1 MFAKGEKAHMRKG
14 NVLVIGNSGV
24 GKSTLINA
32 VLGEEKATTGWGNS
46 GTTDHLEIYENDEIP
61 FRIIDS
67 VGFEPSFFKKKK
79 AIDDVKKWSK
89 NSAKNGNE
97 DSKIDIIWFCVE
109 GTSRKLFPDTIKS
122 LSSATAMWESVPVI
136 VAITKSYS
144 EPERKINV
152 EMVQNAFAKQKRY
165 SKNLKKV
172 IPVVAQDYVINDS
185 SYVEPVGITELIE
198 ATNNFLPEGKK
209 AADDDIY
216 HYKIKRKKALAQGI
230 VGTATTAGSVIGAI
244 PISVADAPLLS
255 GIEAGE
261 ITALARLYEIPKGEK
276 SKQLMGTIIEAGTAS
291 AAAKGAISVLKSIPG
306 VNLVAGV
313 LNAVIA
319 GCFVAAIGEA
329 SIYIFE
335 QVYLGKKT
343 AEDIDWITKVIES
356 KLSTELIEGA
366 TSVIKKVT
374 DKTDQKTIGKYIME
388 MFKIK

>member
-1 MFAKGEKAHMRKG
+1 MRKG

-32 VLGEEKATTGWGNS
+32 VLGEEKATTGWGSN

-79 AIDDVKKWSK
+79 AIDAVKKWSK
-89 NSAKNGNE
+89 DSVKNGNG
-97 DSKIDIIWFCVE
+97 DSKIDLIWFCVE
-109 GTSRKLFPDTIKS
+109 GTSSKLFPDTIKS
-122 LSSATAMWESVPVI
+122 LSSATNIWESVPVI
-136 VAITKSYS
+136 VVITKSYS
-144 EPERKINV
+144 EPERKTNI

-172 IPVVAQDYVINDS
+172 IPVVAQNYVINDS
-185 SYVEPVGITELIE
+185 AYVEPIGITELIE
-198 ATNNFLPEGKK
+198 VTNNLLPEGKK

-216 HYKIKRKKALAQGI
+216 HYKIKRKKAFAQGI

-291 AAAKGAISVLKSIPG
+291 AAAKGALSVLKSIPG

-335 QVYLGKKT
+335 QVYLGEKT
-343 AEDIDWITKVIES
+343 AEDIDWVTKVIES
-356 KLSTELIEGA
+356 KLSTEFIEGA

-388 MFKIK
+388 MFKNK

>member
-1 MFAKGEKAHMRKG
+1 MRKG

-79 AIDDVKKWSK
+79 AIDAVKKWSK

-122 LSSATAMWESVPVI
+122 ISSATAMWESVPVI

-343 AEDIDWITKVIES
+343 AEDIDWVTKVIES
-356 KLSTELIEGA
+356 KLSTEFIEGA

-388 MFKIK
+388 MFKSK

>member
-1 MFAKGEKAHMRKG
+1 MRKG

-32 VLGEEKATTGWGNS
+32 VLGEEKATTGWENS

-79 AIDDVKKWSK
+79 AIDAVKKWSK

-198 ATNNFLPEGKK
+198 AINNFLPEGKK

-343 AEDIDWITKVIES
+343 AEDIDWVTKVIES

-388 MFKIK
+388 MFKSK

>member
-1 MFAKGEKAHMRKG
+1 MRKG

-79 AIDDVKKWSK
+79 AIDAVKKWSK

-209 AADDDIY
+209 AAYDDIY

-255 GIEAGE
+255 GNEAGE

-276 SKQLMGTIIEAGTAS
+276 SKQLMGTIIESGTAS

-319 GCFVAAIGEA
+319 GCFVATIGEA

-343 AEDIDWITKVIES
+343 AEDIDWVTKVIES

-388 MFKIK
+388 MFKSK

>member
-1 MFAKGEKAHMRKG
+1 MRKG

-79 AIDDVKKWSK
+79 AIDAVKKWSK

-261 ITALARLYEIPKGEK
+261 ITALAKLYEIPKGEK
-276 SKQLMGTIIEAGTAS
+276 SKQLLGTIIEAGTAS

-343 AEDIDWITKVIES
+343 AEDIDWVTKVIES
-356 KLSTELIEGA
+356 KLSTEFIEGA

-388 MFKIK
+388 MFKSK

>member
-1 MFAKGEKAHMRKG
+1 MRKG

-79 AIDDVKKWSK
+79 AIDAVKKWSK

-329 SIYIFE
+329 CIYIFE

-343 AEDIDWITKVIES
+343 AEDIDWVTKVIES

-388 MFKIK
+388 MFKSK

>member
-1 MFAKGEKAHMRKG
+1 MRKG

-79 AIDDVKKWSK
+79 AIDAVKKWSK

-172 IPVVAQDYVINDS
+172 IPIVAQDYVINDS

-209 AADDDIY
+209 AAYDDIY

-319 GCFVAAIGEA
+319 GCFVATIGEA

-343 AEDIDWITKVIES
+343 AEDIDWVTKVIES

-388 MFKIK
+388 MFKSK

>member
-1 MFAKGEKAHMRKG
+1 MFAKGETAHMRKG

-79 AIDDVKKWSK
+79 AIDAVKKWSK

-122 LSSATAMWESVPVI
+122 LSSATVMWESVPVI

-329 SIYIFE
+329 CIYIFE

-343 AEDIDWITKVIES
+343 AEDIDWVTKVIES

-388 MFKIK
+388 MFKSK

>member
-1 MFAKGEKAHMRKG
+1 MRKG

-32 VLGEEKATTGWGNS
+32 VLGEEKATTGCGNS

-79 AIDDVKKWSK
+79 AIDAVKKWSK

-209 AADDDIY
+209 AAYDDIY

-319 GCFVAAIGEA
+319 GCFVATIGEA

-343 AEDIDWITKVIES
+343 AEDIDWVTKVIES

-388 MFKIK
+388 MFKSK

>member
-1 MFAKGEKAHMRKG
+1 MRKG

-79 AIDDVKKWSK
+79 AIDAVKKWSK

-291 AAAKGAISVLKSIPG
+291 AAAKGEISVLKSIPG

-343 AEDIDWITKVIES
+343 AEDIDWVTKVIES
-356 KLSTELIEGA
+356 KLSTEFIEGA

-388 MFKIK
+388 MFKSK

>member
-1 MFAKGEKAHMRKG
+1 
-14 NVLVIGNSGV
+14 
-24 GKSTLINA
+24 
-32 VLGEEKATTGWGNS
+32 
-46 GTTDHLEIYENDEIP
+46 
-61 FRIIDS
+61 
-67 VGFEPSFFKKKK
+67 
-79 AIDDVKKWSK
+79 
-89 NSAKNGNE
+89 
-97 DSKIDIIWFCVE
+97 
-109 GTSRKLFPDTIKS
+109 
-122 LSSATAMWESVPVI
+122 
-136 VAITKSYS
+136 
-144 EPERKINV
+144 
-152 EMVQNAFAKQKRY
+152 MVQNAFAKQKRY

-343 AEDIDWITKVIES
+343 AEDIDWVTKVIES
-356 KLSTELIEGA
+356 KLSTEFIEGA

-374 DKTDQKTIGKYIME
+374 DKTDQKTIGKCIME
-388 MFKIK
+388 MFKSK

>member
-1 MFAKGEKAHMRKG
+1 MRKG

-79 AIDDVKKWSK
+79 AIDAVKKWSK

-198 ATNNFLPEGKK
+198 AINNFLPEGKK

-329 SIYIFE
+329 CIYIFE

-343 AEDIDWITKVIES
+343 AEDIDWVTKVIES

-388 MFKIK
+388 MFKSK

>member
-1 MFAKGEKAHMRKG
+1 MRKG

-79 AIDDVKKWSK
+79 AIDAVKKWSK

-261 ITALARLYEIPKGEK
+261 ITALAKLYEIPKGEK

-388 MFKIK
+388 MFKSK

>member
-1 MFAKGEKAHMRKG
+1 MFANGEKAHMRKG

-79 AIDDVKKWSK
+79 AIDAVKKWSK

-343 AEDIDWITKVIES
+343 AEDIDWVTKVIES
-356 KLSTELIEGA
+356 KLSTEFIEGA

-388 MFKIK
+388 MFKSK

>member
-1 MFAKGEKAHMRKG
+1 MRKG

-79 AIDDVKKWSK
+79 AIDAVKKWSK

-109 GTSRKLFPDTIKS
+109 GTSRKLFPDTVKS

-209 AADDDIY
+209 AAYDDIY

-343 AEDIDWITKVIES
+343 AEDIDWVTKVIES

-388 MFKIK
+388 MFKSK

>member
-1 MFAKGEKAHMRKG
+1 MFAKGEEAHMRKG

-79 AIDDVKKWSK
+79 AIDAVKKWSK

-329 SIYIFE
+329 CIYIFE

-343 AEDIDWITKVIES
+343 AEDIDWVTKVIES

-388 MFKIK
+388 MFKSK

>member
-1 MFAKGEKAHMRKG
+1 MRKG

-79 AIDDVKKWSK
+79 AIDAVKKWSK

-343 AEDIDWITKVIES
+343 AEDIDWVTKIIES

-388 MFKIK
+388 MFKSK

>member
-1 MFAKGEKAHMRKG
+1 MRKG

-32 VLGEEKATTGWGNS
+32 VLGEEKATTGWGSS

-79 AIDDVKKWSK
+79 AIDAVKKWSK
-89 NSAKNGNE
+89 DSAKNGNE

-136 VAITKSYS
+136 VVITKSYS

-172 IPVVAQDYVINDS
+172 IPVVAQDYVISDS

-216 HYKIKRKKALAQGI
+216 HYKIKRKKAFAQGI

-255 GIEAGE
+255 GIETAE
-261 ITALARLYEIPKGEK
+261 ITALARLYEIPKGEN

-291 AAAKGAISVLKSIPG
+291 AAAKGAISILKSIPG

-343 AEDIDWITKVIES
+343 AEDIDWVTKVIES
-356 KLSTELIEGA
+356 KLSTEFIEGA

-388 MFKIK
+388 MFKSK

>member
-1 MFAKGEKAHMRKG
+1 MRKG

-79 AIDDVKKWSK
+79 AIDAVKKWSK

-319 GCFVAAIGEA
+319 GCFVAAIGET

-343 AEDIDWITKVIES
+343 AEDIDWVTKVIES

-388 MFKIK
+388 MFKSK

>member
-1 MFAKGEKAHMRKG
+1 MRKG

-79 AIDDVKKWSK
+79 AIDAVKKWSK

>member
-1 MFAKGEKAHMRKG
+1 MRKG

-79 AIDDVKKWSK
+79 AIDAVKKWSK

-209 AADDDIY
+209 AAYDDIY

-319 GCFVAAIGEA
+319 GCFVATIGEA

-343 AEDIDWITKVIES
+343 AEDIDWVTKVIES

-388 MFKIK
+388 MFKSK

>member
-1 MFAKGEKAHMRKG
+1 MRKG

-32 VLGEEKATTGWGNS
+32 VLGEEMATTGWGNS

-79 AIDDVKKWSK
+79 AIDAVKKWSK

-343 AEDIDWITKVIES
+343 AEDIDWVTKVIES
-356 KLSTELIEGA
+356 KLSTEFIEGA

-388 MFKIK
+388 MFKSK

>member
-1 MFAKGEKAHMRKG
+1 MRKG

-79 AIDDVKKWSK
+79 AIDAVKKWSK

-209 AADDDIY
+209 AAYDDIY

-343 AEDIDWITKVIES
+343 AEDIDWVTKVIES
-356 KLSTELIEGA
+356 KLSTEFIEGA

-388 MFKIK
+388 MFKSK

>member
-1 MFAKGEKAHMRKG
+1 MRKG

-79 AIDDVKKWSK
+79 AIDAVKKWSK

-198 ATNNFLPEGKK
+198 AINNFLPEGKK

-319 GCFVAAIGEA
+319 GCFVAAIGET

-343 AEDIDWITKVIES
+343 AEDIDWVTKVIES

-388 MFKIK
+388 MFKSK

>member
-1 MFAKGEKAHMRKG
+1 MRKG

-79 AIDDVKKWSK
+79 AIDAVKKWSK

-209 AADDDIY
+209 AAYDDIY

-261 ITALARLYEIPKGEK
+261 ITALARWYEIPKGEK

-319 GCFVAAIGEA
+319 GCFVATIGEA

-343 AEDIDWITKVIES
+343 AEDIDWVTKVIES

-388 MFKIK
+388 MFKSK

>member
-1 MFAKGEKAHMRKG
+1 MRKG
-14 NVLVIGNSGV
+14 NVRVIGNSGV

-79 AIDDVKKWSK
+79 AIDAVKKWSK

-209 AADDDIY
+209 AAYDDIY

-319 GCFVAAIGEA
+319 GCFVATIGEA

-343 AEDIDWITKVIES
+343 AEDIDWVTKVIES

-388 MFKIK
+388 MFKSK

>member
-1 MFAKGEKAHMRKG
+1 MRKG

-79 AIDDVKKWSK
+79 AIDAVKKWSK

-185 SYVEPVGITELIE
+185 LYVEPVGITELIE

-388 MFKIK
+388 MFKSK

>member
-1 MFAKGEKAHMRKG
+1 MRKG

-79 AIDDVKKWSK
+79 AIDAVKKWSK

-172 IPVVAQDYVINDS
+172 IPVVAQDYVINDL

-329 SIYIFE
+329 CIYIFE

-343 AEDIDWITKVIES
+343 AEDIDWVTKVIES

-388 MFKIK
+388 MFKSK

>member
-1 MFAKGEKAHMRKG
+1 MRKG

-79 AIDDVKKWSK
+79 AIDAVKKWSK

-109 GTSRKLFPDTIKS
+109 GTSRKLFPDTVKS

-343 AEDIDWITKVIES
+343 AEDIDWVTKVIES

-388 MFKIK
+388 MFKRK

>member
-1 MFAKGEKAHMRKG
+1 MRKG

-79 AIDDVKKWSK
+79 AIDAVKKWSK

-343 AEDIDWITKVIES
+343 AEDIDWVTKVIES
-356 KLSTELIEGA
+356 KLSTEFIEGA

-388 MFKIK
+388 MFKSK

>member
-1 MFAKGEKAHMRKG
+1 MRKG

-79 AIDDVKKWSK
+79 AIDAVKKWSK
-89 NSAKNGNE
+89 NSAKNVNE

-343 AEDIDWITKVIES
+343 AEDIDWVTKVIES

-388 MFKIK
+388 MFKSK

>member
-1 MFAKGEKAHMRKG
+1 MRKG

-79 AIDDVKKWSK
+79 AIDAVKKWSK

-343 AEDIDWITKVIES
+343 AEDIDWVTKVIES
-356 KLSTELIEGA
+356 KLSTEFIEGA

>member
-1 MFAKGEKAHMRKG
+1 MTKG

-79 AIDDVKKWSK
+79 AIDAVKKWSK

-343 AEDIDWITKVIES
+343 AEDIDWVTKVIES
-356 KLSTELIEGA
+356 KLSTEFIEGA

-388 MFKIK
+388 MFKSK

>member
-1 MFAKGEKAHMRKG
+1 MRKG

-79 AIDDVKKWSK
+79 AIDAVKKWSK

-261 ITALARLYEIPKGEK
+261 ITALARLYGIPKGEK

-343 AEDIDWITKVIES
+343 AEDIDWVTKVIES

-388 MFKIK
+388 MFKSK

>member
-1 MFAKGEKAHMRKG
+1 MRKG

-79 AIDDVKKWSK
+79 AIDAVKKWSK

-165 SKNLKKV
+165 GKNLKKV

-343 AEDIDWITKVIES
+343 AEDIDWVTKVIES

-388 MFKIK
+388 MFKSK

>member
-1 MFAKGEKAHMRKG
+1 MRKG

-79 AIDDVKKWSK
+79 AIDAVKKWSK

-209 AADDDIY
+209 AAYDDIY

-276 SKQLMGTIIEAGTAS
+276 SKQLMGTIIESGTAS

-319 GCFVAAIGEA
+319 GCFVATIGEA

-343 AEDIDWITKVIES
+343 AEDIDWVTKVIES

-388 MFKIK
+388 MFKSK

>member
-1 MFAKGEKAHMRKG
+1 MRKG

-79 AIDDVKKWSK
+79 AIDAVKKWSK

-356 KLSTELIEGA
+356 KLSTEFIEGA

-388 MFKIK
+388 MFKSK

>member
-1 MFAKGEKAHMRKG
+1 MRKG

-79 AIDDVKKWSK
+79 AIDAVKKWSK

-209 AADDDIY
+209 AAYDDIY

-319 GCFVAAIGEA
+319 GCFVATIGEA

-343 AEDIDWITKVIES
+343 AEDIDWVTKVIES
-356 KLSTELIEGA
+356 KLSTELIEEA

-388 MFKIK
+388 MFKSK

>member
-1 MFAKGEKAHMRKG
+1 MRKG

-79 AIDDVKKWSK
+79 AIDAVKKWSK

-388 MFKIK
+388 MFKSK

>member
-1 MFAKGEKAHMRKG
+1 MRKG

-79 AIDDVKKWSK
+79 AIDAVKKWSK

-122 LSSATAMWESVPVI
+122 LSSATVMWESVPVI

-261 ITALARLYEIPKGEK
+261 ITALAKLYEIPKGEK

-329 SIYIFE
+329 CIYIFE

-343 AEDIDWITKVIES
+343 AEDIDWVTKVIES

-388 MFKIK
+388 MFKSK